1 MKLSEE
7 HPQATGRV
15 CPSAL
20 PVMHM
25 TEAPLAFTIYYVPA
39 LRSQMSGDRALPL
52 STPS

>member
-25 TEAPLAFTIYYVPA
+25 TEAPLAFTIYYVPGPSFA
-39 LRSQMSGDRALPL
+39 DVRRQGSGTEHA
-52 STPS
+52 

>member
-25 TEAPLAFTIYYVPA
+25 TEAPLAFTIYYVPGPFVRRCQA
-39 LRSQMSGDRALPL
+39 TGLGP
-52 STPS
+52 